1 MSPRTDK
8 TVVLVVGKFCES
20 FLPFFGNHR
29 CKERKS
35 YTTCYDKWHMYCNL
49 TILYGIC
56 TVMILYGA
64 CTVTILFA
72 MVSSLRSRPCKYRR
86 LYISMLDN
94 VFEKIV
100 LVN

>member
-8 TVVLVVGKFCES
+8 TVVLVVVKFCES

-35 YTTCYDKWHMYCNL
+35 YTTCYDKWHIYCNL

-64 CTVTILFA
+64 CTVIILYGRGTVTILYGTCSVTILF
-72 MVSSLRSRPCKYRR
+72 VILSC
-86 LYISMLDN
+86 
-94 VFEKIV
+94 
-100 LVN
+100 

>member
-8 TVVLVVGKFCES
+8 TVVLVVVKFCES

-64 CTVTILFA
+64 CTVMILYGRGTVTILNFTSYV
-72 MVSSLRSRPCKYRR
+72 MILHYVSSVRILQ
-86 LYISMLDN
+86 
-94 VFEKIV
+94 V
-100 LVN
+100 L